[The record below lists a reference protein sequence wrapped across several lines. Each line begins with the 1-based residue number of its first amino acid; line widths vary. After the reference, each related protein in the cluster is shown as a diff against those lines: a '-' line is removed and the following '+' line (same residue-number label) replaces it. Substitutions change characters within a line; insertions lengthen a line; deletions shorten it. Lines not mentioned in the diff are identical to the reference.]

1 MIQAVTVGAFLIA
14 CVLSLLRPGW
24 ALALVLSM
32 YTAEQA
38 LQASSGVFVRFTW
51 LANLCIAVVAGLSA
65 LGCLQRQ
72 EQPFV
77 GYANRVWLVLMGLY
91 VWSSVSLLWTPSF
104 ESALGFTTW
113 GLPYLILFMLV
124 SPLLIDGLDD
134 LKAFLGAYVVWGTVL
149 ALVILANPAF
159 EIRDG
164 RLTISIA
171 ASLRSNP
178 LATGEHGG
186 LLMVICV
193 LLRPESRPTLW
204 AVVRVIGFL
213 AGLVLAL
220 RSGSRGQLLFAG
232 MASIVLLPFVQ
243 RSRNVFA
250 FLGTVILVSILLFG
264 ALLIA
269 GQVLDFEGLKRW
281 DASTL
286 LTGSAVRSSNAMDI
300 LRAFARDP
308 VAWLMGLGFNA
319 FPFYSPAV
327 TEGYSHTLFVDILTE
342 LGLPVFLVF
351 LWAMW
356 ITYGSLRSVANAA
369 PTESGRVSVLVL
381 AALLLYEVLLVNKQG
396 NLWLAF
402 PFFLLAALA
411 QRIADRERAFG
422 GLVQDGF
429 PEVGGDEDD
438 APSEDGAPAR
448 ARLNG

>member
-1 MIQAVTVGAFLIA
+1 MIQAVTVGAFLVA
-14 CVLSLLRPGW
+14 CVLSFVRPGW

-72 EQPFV
+72 ERPFL

-134 LKAFLGAYVVWGTVL
+134 LTSFLGAYVVWGTVL

-204 AVVRVIGFL
+204 TIVRVIGFL

-232 MASIVLLPFVQ
+232 VASIVLLPFVQ

-308 VAWLMGLGFNA
+308 VAWLTGLGFNA

-351 LWAMW
+351 LWGLW

-369 PTESGRVSVLVL
+369 PTESGRVSMLVL

-429 PEVGGDEDD
+429 SDAGEEAEDASSDELER
-438 APSEDGAPAR
+438 PR

>member
-286 LTGSAVRSSNAMDI
+286 LTGSAVRSSNATDI

-369 PTESGRVSVLVL
+369 LTESGRVSVLVL

-429 PEVGGDEDD
+429 PEGGGDEDD

>member
-14 CVLSLLRPGW
+14 CVLSFLRPGW

-51 LANLCIAVVAGLSA
+51 LANLCIAAVAGLSA

-134 LKAFLGAYVVWGTVL
+134 LKGFLGAYVVWGTVL

-204 AVVRVIGFL
+204 AVIRVIGFL

-250 FLGTVILVSILLFG
+250 FLGTVIVVSILLFG

-269 GQVLDFEGLKRW
+269 DQVLDFEGLKRW

-308 VAWLMGLGFNA
+308 VAWLIGLGFNA

-327 TEGYSHTLFVDILTE
+327 TEGYSHTLFVDVLTE

-351 LWAMW
+351 LWALW
-356 ITYGSLRSVANAA
+356 ITFGSLRSVAKAA
-369 PTESGRVSVLVL
+369 PTESGRVSMLVL

-402 PFFLLAALA
+402 PFFLLAVLA

-422 GLVQDGF
+422 GLVEDDDSD
-429 PEVGGDEDD
+429 VGEEGDD
-438 APSEDGAPAR
+438 APPDDLERTR

>member
-1 MIQAVTVGAFLIA
+1 MIQAITVSAFLIA
-14 CVLSLLRPGW
+14 CVLSFVRPGW

-51 LANLCIAVVAGLSA
+51 LANLCIAGVAGLSV

-72 EQPFV
+72 EQPFL
-77 GYANRVWLVLMGLY
+77 GYANRTWLVLMGLY
-91 VWSSVSLLWTPSF
+91 VWASVSLLWTPSF

-124 SPLLIDGLDD
+124 SPLLADGLDD
-134 LKAFLGAYVVWGTVL
+134 LSSFLKAYVVWGTVL

-164 RLTISIA
+164 RLSISIA
-171 ASLRSNP
+171 ASIRSNP

-186 LLMVICV
+186 LLMIICV
-193 LLRPESRPTLW
+193 LIRPESRPFLW
-204 AVVRVIGFL
+204 TIVRVVGLL

-220 RSGSRGQLLFAG
+220 RSGSRGQLFFAG
-232 MASIVLLPFVQ
+232 VASIILLPFVQ
-243 RSRNVFA
+243 RSRNIFA

-300 LRAFARDP
+300 LSAFVRNP
-308 VAWLMGLGFNA
+308 LAWLTGLGFNA

-342 LGLPVFLVF
+342 LGLPVFLIF

-356 ITYGSLRSVANAA
+356 ITFGSLRSMANSA
-369 PTESGRVSVLVL
+369 PTEGGRVSVLVL

-402 PFFLLAALA
+402 PFFLLASLA
-411 QRIADRERAFG
+411 QRVEVRERAFG
-422 GLVQDGF
+422 GLVPEGLPDGA
-429 PEVGGDEDD
+429 GDETQDC
-438 APSEDGAPAR
+438 PNEDEPAR
-448 ARLNG
+448 ARFEG

>member
-51 LANLCIAVVAGLSA
+51 LANLCIAAVAGISA

-113 GLPYLILFMLV
+113 GLPYLILFMLA

-164 RLTISIA
+164 RTTISIA

-220 RSGSRGQLLFAG
+220 RSGSRGQLVFAG
-232 MASIVLLPFVQ
+232 VASIVLLPFVQ

-250 FLGTVILVSILLFG
+250 FLGTVTLVSILLFG

-286 LTGSAVRSSNAMDI
+286 LTGSAVRSSNALDI
-300 LRAFARDP
+300 LGAFARDP
-308 VAWLMGLGFNA
+308 VAWLTGLGFNA

-327 TEGYSHTLFVDILTE
+327 TEGYSHTLFVDVLTE

-351 LWAMW
+351 LWALW
-356 ITYGSLRSVANAA
+356 ITFGSLRSVANAA
-369 PTESGRVSVLVL
+369 PTESGRVSMLVL

-402 PFFLLAALA
+402 PFFLLAAIA
-411 QRIADRERAFG
+411 QRIADRERAFE
-422 GLVQDGF
+422 GLVQEE
-429 PEVGGDEDD
+429 PSSVAVDD
-438 APSEDGAPAR
+438 VDDDPDQSEPAQ
-448 ARLNG
+448 AGWKG